1 VIAVAVGFVVVPSAE
16 AQAPL
21 KTQEQILRSMAPKQF
36 AMHLVTKQWDNA
48 KREFACLDLLWHKES
63 GWRAHAANPHSTA
76 FGIPQFLNSTWVNY
90 GYPVRP
96 KDPQVQIKA
105 GLRYIYK
112 RYDTPCGA
120 WAFWKKK
127 AGVDLR
133 GGWY

>member
-1 VIAVAVGFVVVPSAE
+1 MPHAE
-16 AQAPL
+16 AEAPL
-21 KTQEQILRSMAPKQF
+21 KTQAQTLRAMAPKQF
-36 AMHLVTKQWDNA
+36 AMHLVTQQWSNA
-48 KREFACLDLLWHKES
+48 KREFACLDMLWHKES
-63 GWRAHAANPHSTA
+63 GWRSNAANPHSTA

-112 RYDTPCGA
+112 RYSTPCGA
-120 WAFWKKK
+120 WEFWKRK
-127 AGVDLR
+127 AGKDLR

>member
-1 VIAVAVGFVVVPSAE
+1 LPYAE

-21 KTQEQILRSMAPKQF
+21 QTQEQIRKAHEQMIRALEPKNY
-36 AMHLVTKQWDNA
+36 ALYLVKNQWSNA
-48 KREFACLDLLWHKES
+48 KREFACLDLLWQKES
-63 GWRAHAANPHSTA
+63 NWRSTAANPHSTA

-90 GYPVRP
+90 GYPIRP
-96 KDPQVQIKA
+96 KDPQIQIKA

-120 WAFWKKK
+120 WEFWKRQ
-127 AGVDLR
+127 AGKDLH

>member
-1 VIAVAVGFVVVPSAE
+1 MPGAE
-16 AQAPL
+16 AQAPF
-21 KTQEQILRSMAPKQF
+21 KTQEQVLRALPPKQF
-36 AMHLVTKQWDNA
+36 AKHLVTQQWSDA
-48 KREFACLDLLWHKES
+48 KREFACLDMLWHKES
-63 GWRAHAANPHSTA
+63 GWRSHAANPHSTA

-112 RYDTPCGA
+112 RYSTPCGA
-120 WAFWKKK
+120 WEFWKRK
-127 AGVDLR
+127 AGKDLR

>member
-1 VIAVAVGFVVVPSAE
+1 MPSAE
-16 AQAPL
+16 AQAPF
-21 KTQEQILRSMAPKQF
+21 KTQEQMIRAMPPKQF
-36 AMHLVTKQWDNA
+36 AMHLVTKQWDNP
-48 KREFACLDLLWHKES
+48 KREFACLDLLWQKES
-63 GWRAHAANPHSTA
+63 GWRSHAANPKSTA

-120 WAFWKKK
+120 WEFWKRK
-127 AGVDLR
+127 AGKDLR

>member
-1 VIAVAVGFVVVPSAE
+1 VPHAE
-16 AQAPL
+16 AEAPL
-21 KTQEQILRSMAPKQF
+21 KTQEQTLRAMAPKQF
-36 AMHLVTKQWDNA
+36 AMHLVTQQWSNA
-48 KREFACLDLLWHKES
+48 KREFACLDMLWHKES

-112 RYDTPCGA
+112 RYSTPCGA
-120 WAFWKKK
+120 WEFWKRK
-127 AGVDLR
+127 AGADLR